1 LPITIR
7 VGAMFNN
14 RIAEYLDRYPE
25 PVNSGLAVSQ
35 YATSTSNGASGMIYL
50 PVVAPLANWQAYLY
64 QMAYQ
69 RAVADLA
76 PPRHH
81 RRFFSVWN

>member
-1 LPITIR
+1 
-7 VGAMFNN
+7 MFNN

-25 PVNSGLAVSQ
+25 PINSGLAVSQ
-35 YATSTSNGASGMIYL
+35 HATSNGDLGMIYL
-50 PVVAPLANWQAYLY
+50 PALAPLANWQAYLY
-64 QMAYQ
+64 QIAYQ

-81 RRFFSVWN
+81 GRFFSVWN